1 MTARRT
7 YRQLDE
13 PLADVVRLAAQ
24 VDRAVEQATAAL
36 RQRDCAFAQLR
47 LTYRAAIDEAQ
58 RAMQAEAQNLTRHQA
73 LMAGD
78 PHATTTM
85 RVVVRELERISQHV
99 ETLAENVSRSMLSTE
114 VSAELLH
121 SAERAQQMLRVAVQ
135 VAAQCDE
142 EPASPL
148 TTAAT
153 AGVPMLELRSV

>member
-1 MTARRT
+1 MTAQRT

-13 PLADVVRLAAQ
+13 PLAEVVRLAAQ

-47 LTYRAAIDEAQ
+47 LAYRAAIDEAQ
-58 RAMQAEAQNLTRHQA
+58 LALQAEAQKLTRHQTPIA
-73 LMAGD
+73 DD
-78 PHATTTM
+78 PRATTTM
-85 RVVVRELERISQHV
+85 LVVVGELERISHHV
-99 ETLAENVSRSMLSTE
+99 ETIAATVAWRMPSTQL
-114 VSAELLH
+114 SAELLRM
-121 SAERAQQMLRVAVQ
+121 AERAQKFLRVAVQ

-153 AGVPMLELRSV
+153 EGVPILELRSV